1 MDSIFEDFKNKIN
14 KIVESDRA
22 FEKLIK
28 PFVEAKAEAK
38 NSDFNELI
46 IYKPALIG
54 MFERQHAW
62 TVKELVPSVHEQ
74 TNLFKF

>member
-1 MDSIFEDFKNKIN
+1 MTFSDICKNYLVFTGYSTNDKSWTPIFEDFKNKIN

-38 NSDFNELI
+38 NI
-46 IYKPALIG
+46 K
-54 MFERQHAW
+54 
-62 TVKELVPSVHEQ
+62 
-74 TNLFKF
+74 

>member
-38 NSDFNELI
+38 NSDFNEDN
-46 IYKPALIG
+46 
-54 MFERQHAW
+54 E
-62 TVKELVPSVHEQ
+62 
-74 TNLFKF
+74 N